1 MNDRWPI
8 ASIISFL
15 DVIACAFGAIVLLVL
30 ILPVGENDGRG
41 ESYSL
46 TVVDELTRK
55 ITNLTER
62 VRERQLEFASLQA
75 MIDEKSRSSDVRVS
89 EDNVQSMISAIESQ
103 LSLKRERVLK
113 ERGLLKD
120 QAFNSIVEEKGLPSH
135 LYGIPVDSDHLV
147 LVVDT
152 SGSMKMIWPRVNRVI
167 RDVLTNYPE
176 LIGFQ
181 IVSDQGEFL
190 VQSDQRWLLPRD
202 WQIQSAL
209 EKLES
214 WNAYSNSSPVEGIEV
229 AVSTLFSPGINM
241 ALFVVGDD
249 YTGTDFD
256 SFLSKID

>member
-1 MNDRWPI
+1 
-8 ASIISFL
+8 
-15 DVIACAFGAIVLLVL
+15 
-30 ILPVGENDGRG
+30 
-41 ESYSL
+41 
-46 TVVDELTRK
+46 
-55 ITNLTER
+55 
-62 VRERQLEFASLQA
+62 
-75 MIDEKSRSSDVRVS
+75 
-89 EDNVQSMISAIESQ
+89 
-103 LSLKRERVLK
+103 
-113 ERGLLKD
+113 
-120 QAFNSIVEEKGLPSH
+120 
-135 LYGIPVDSDHLV
+135 
-147 LVVDT
+147 
-152 SGSMKMIWPRVNRVI
+152 MIWPRVNRVI